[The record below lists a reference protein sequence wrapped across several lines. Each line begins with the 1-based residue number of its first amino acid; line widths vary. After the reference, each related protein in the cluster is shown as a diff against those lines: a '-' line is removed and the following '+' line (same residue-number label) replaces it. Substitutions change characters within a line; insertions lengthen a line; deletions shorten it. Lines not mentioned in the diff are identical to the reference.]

1 MSVIFVKRIIHEYP
15 CNKGDNAIGSVT
27 KPIALSPL
35 LQGFLLSFSPHK
47 PFELEGQ
54 EVGEG
59 IELAVLHNT
68 LSQNSKGKRL
78 EKSQNSICFCCE
90 NHKIPDSF
98 VALLSKKRKYS
109 AKKKRQPSQATA
121 SNLQ

>member
-1 MSVIFVKRIIHEYP
+1 VLRI
-15 CNKGDNAIGSVT
+15 
-27 KPIALSPL
+27 
-35 LQGFLLSFSPHK
+35 FLLPLSPHK
-47 PFELEGQ
+47 PFEQEGQ

-68 LSQNSKGKRL
+68 LSQNS
-78 EKSQNSICFCCE
+78 ICFCCE
-90 NHKIPDSF
+90 NHKIPDYF
-98 VALLSKKRKYS
+98 VALLSKKRKYR

>member
-1 MSVIFVKRIIHEYP
+1 MNILKTAMMP
-15 CNKGDNAIGSVT
+15 KGSVT
-27 KPIALSPL
+27 KSVASSPL
-35 LQGFLLSFSPHK
+35 LQGFFLLPLSPHK
-47 PFELEGQ
+47 PFEQEGQ

-78 EKSQNSICFCCE
+78 E
-90 NHKIPDSF
+90 NHKIPYVF
-98 VALLSKKRKYS
+98 VVKITKFLILLWLCYQKIPKYR

>member
-15 CNKGDNAIGSVT
+15 CNKGDNAIDFVT

-47 PFELEGQ
+47 PLEQEGQ

-78 EKSQNSICFCCE
+78 E
-90 NHKIPDSF
+90 NHKIPYVF
-98 VALLSKKRKYS
+98 VVKITKLLILLPLLSQNS
-109 AKKKRQPSQATA
+109 EI
-121 SNLQ
+121 

>member
-15 CNKGDNAIGSVT
+15 CNKGDNAIGLVT
-27 KPIALSPL
+27 EPIALSPL
-35 LQGFLLSFSPHK
+35 LQGFLLSLSPHK
-47 PFELEGQ
+47 PLEQEGQ
-54 EVGEG
+54 EVGKG

-78 EKSQNSICFCCE
+78 E

-98 VALLSKKRKYS
+98 VALLSKKRKYR

>member
-15 CNKGDNAIGSVT
+15 CNKGDNAIDFVT

-47 PFELEGQ
+47 PLEQEGQ

-59 IELAVLHNT
+59 IALAVLHNT

-78 EKSQNSICFCCE
+78 E
-90 NHKIPDSF
+90 NHKIPYVF
-98 VALLSKKRKYS
+98 VVKITKLLILLPLLSQNS
-109 AKKKRQPSQATA
+109 EI
-121 SNLQ
+121 

>member
-1 MSVIFVKRIIHEYP
+1 MMPK
-15 CNKGDNAIGSVT
+15 GSVT

-47 PFELEGQ
+47 PFEQEGQ

-78 EKSQNSICFCCE
+78 E
-90 NHKIPDSF
+90 NHKIPYVF
-98 VALLSKKRKYS
+98 VVKITKFLILLPLLSKKRKYR

>member
-1 MSVIFVKRIIHEYP
+1 LP
-15 CNKGDNAIGSVT
+15 
-27 KPIALSPL
+27 
-35 LQGFLLSFSPHK
+35 FSPHK
-47 PFELEGQ
+47 PFEQEGQ

-78 EKSQNSICFCCE
+78 E

-98 VALLSKKRKYS
+98 VSVITKFRNIGQKKSDSLHR
-109 AKKKRQPSQATA
+109 RP
-121 SNLQ
+121 LQIFNRY